1 MALYPVT
8 CFANHTK
15 ARSLTRRPSISPLS
29 SLSQAQSHRVAVRR
43 VAAALPPGHGV
54 TASLSQSLVFAHQQP
69 GLEPSRAKTKSTPPS
84 HASLKPW
91 HRDPQKKTRYYRRLA
106 TRMEGGKRGVWAC
119 GGIALGDM
127 KSLFHGSLASISI
140 LMILTVVKYV
150 QVPCDRLNATYRSQM
165 R

>member
-91 HRDPQKKTRYYRRLA
+91 HRDPQKKLA
-106 TRMEGGKRGVWAC
+106 TAGHENGGREERGVGVWWHRPRRHEEPVSWKSC
-119 GGIALGDM
+119 VDIYIDDINSGEIRTSAL
-127 KSLFHGSLASISI
+127 
-140 LMILTVVKYV
+140 
-150 QVPCDRLNATYRSQM
+150 R
-165 R
+165 